1 MNKWIVLENYGTYNY
16 EQFSFLLNLNAV
28 YMKYDI
34 LELNFIIG
42 CRLFW
47 FIQNRRRY
55 ADVQMDLVYV
65 DVTYNIPLEK
75 IFSIPYFKKLINGE
89 TDDIKNAEKIQSEI
103 KNNETI
109 KKALFMRFA
118 RNLCEQVYGD
128 EQLYITKFKER
139 FGSYNDVVNYKDS
152 KIFGS
157 DDDFSEITNLEKCI
171 ISIY

>member
-28 YMKYDI
+28 YMQYDI

-47 FIQNRRRY
+47 FIQNRRRN
-55 ADVQMDLVYV
+55 ADVQMDLVYT
-65 DVTYNIPLEK
+65 DVACNIPLEE
-75 IFSIPYFKKLINGE
+75 IFSIPYFKKLIHGE
-89 TDDIKNAEKIQSEI
+89 TDDIKNAEKIQNEI

-109 KKALFMRFA
+109 RRALFMKYA
-118 RNLCEQVYGD
+118 RNLCKQVYS
-128 EQLYITKFKER
+128 ESLYITKSKER
-139 FGSYNDVVNYKDS
+139 FGSYKDVVDYKDS

-157 DDDFSEITNLEKCI
+157 NDDFSEITNLEKCI